1 MKLSKLYRRGN
12 SMKIEGYEVE
22 AELAKTYEEKLKE
35 TYSIIREHLKAFKR
49 PQIATS
55 WGKDSV
61 VMSAIVMDICLNE
74 FKMNPRSRDF
84 PVFTLAHTNNIYPEE
99 PAYWERIRLQLKIPS
114 TKFLIMKPKYKDGKD
129 KTVWSIAKEAG
140 HLPSFRNVNNKDIP
154 YKFRN
159 EPECCYQLKR
169 ESVNVYLKKQK
180 KYMRHQLVLVGIR
193 AEESQARRFSVM
205 MHCRTFTTRHKR
217 PYISRTLTPL
227 AFWKSADIE
236 RFFKDTGLEKCP
248 VYKAHNQTRMGCAS
262 CPAHKNWEK
271 RLAEDP
277 TETGVGMLKM
287 NLQILRVTQPNRFW
301 NSISRLYK
309 DHQDICDEILNSK
322 ELEAW
327 RNDSVEYDEK
337 IMKQAQKLKIK
348 ILEKKRGGGVFKTL
362 NGKTIND

>member
-1 MKLSKLYRRGN
+1 
-12 SMKIEGYEVE
+12 MKIEGYEVE

-114 TKFLIMKPKYKDGKD
+114 TKFIIMKPKYKDGKD

-217 PYISRTLTPL
+217 PYVSRTLTPL

-309 DHQDICDEILNSK
+309 DHQGMCDEILNSK

-327 RNDSVEYDEK
+327 RNTSVEYDEK
-337 IMKQAQKLKIK
+337 LMKQADKIK
-348 ILEKKRGGGVFKTL
+348 RIIEGGGCL
-362 NGKTIND
+362 ENDKP

>member
-348 ILEKKRGGGVFKTL
+348 ILEKKRGGGCF
-362 NGKTIND
+362 